1 MKIWPRTTADHAAA
15 DHAARD
21 TFERIICGHIAACDA
36 AAIRDAEQAA
46 AGDAKAELEP
56 VAPTLPQHDNH
67 VLSQHD
73 NHVLSQHDNHV
84 LSRHAFR
91 EAEAREL
98 AHLISGAPR
107 PGQKNK
113 VNATA
118 EFCAFYG
125 SDSIMRT
132 FATW

>member
-73 NHVLSQHDNHV
+73 NHVLS
-84 LSRHAFR
+84 RHAFR

-118 EFCAFYG
+118 AYFEAYG